1 MTLSEKL
8 YDYNTHLTN
17 DDRSEIADHIEA
29 LEKTDGKAELFIDG
43 IKFVATDY
51 DDKWYVYFEEPK
63 FNGLAGAWDGKFK
76 YLSENSCPFVDY
88 ETSLIELSLIKV
100 R

>member
-29 LEKTDGKAELFIDG
+29 LEKTDGKAELFIEVIEFA
-43 IKFVATDY
+43 IKTDY
-51 DDKWYVYFEEPK
+51 PKEFLTCWLEGDFESIKNE
-63 FNGLAGAWDGKFK
+63 WSEFK
-76 YLSENSCPFVDY
+76 GYLGE
-88 ETSLIELSLIKV
+88 IKP
-100 R
+100 